1 DAAERQLG
9 QIAVPDN
16 LAAISD
22 HYIAKLSDDQR
33 VVLSA
38 AAVCGVEFH
47 IDSIANAL
55 QRDAITITQTCD
67 ELAFA
72 QIWLNHPRVG
82 ECATVTARACQVRH
96 ALFRQVLYER
106 TAPAARTQLHRKIA
120 LALERERGA

>member
-16 LAAISD
+16 LAAIID

-47 IDSIANAL
+47 IDSIPSAL
-55 QRDAITITQTCD
+55 QRDAITTTQTCD
-67 ELAFA
+67 DLAFE
-72 QIWLNHPRVG
+72 QIWLNTPRVG
-82 ECATVTARACQVRH
+82 ESETVAEGAYSFRH
-96 ALFRQVLYER
+96 RLFRQRPTER
-106 TAPAARTQLHRKIA
+106 RAPHAATQPHP
-120 LALERERGA
+120 